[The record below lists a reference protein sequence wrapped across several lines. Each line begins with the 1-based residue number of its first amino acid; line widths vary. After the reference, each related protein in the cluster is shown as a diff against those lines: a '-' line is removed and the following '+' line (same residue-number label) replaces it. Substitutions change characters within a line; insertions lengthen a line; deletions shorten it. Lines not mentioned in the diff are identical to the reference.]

1 MKKILFALFHLIKEF
16 TEDGKHIDEL
26 GVYLTNTKHPI
37 IIFPAYKMIF
47 REQQFEETE
56 DTLKRSDCLFGTLED
71 LEEKFE
77 QIETVRLTSED
88 LDITVNF
95 KEWLKKLNAKRK

>member
-1 MKKILFALFHLIKEF
+1 MFRLIKEF
-16 TEDGKHIDEL
+16 TKDGKHIDEL
-26 GVYLTNTKHPI
+26 GIYLANAKNPI
-37 IIFPAYKMIF
+37 IIFPAYKMIP
-47 REQQFEETE
+47 REQQFEEIKE
-56 DTLKRSDCLFGTLED
+56 TLKRSDCLFGTLKD

-95 KEWLKKLNAKRK
+95 KEWLKELNAKSK